1 MNDNNS
7 QQDAEIA
14 ENQERDET
22 PLERLDRNWTDLLQ
36 ELRVSQ
42 TGVQLL
48 AGFLLTLPFQTEFTK
63 LSDYQRYVYLVTVG
77 SAIAATGFLIG
88 PVSLHRVLF
97 RQHLRHQMVTAGHYL
112 AIFGLFLLGC
122 AVIGVVL
129 LTFSVVIGDRAGV
142 LAAVVTLLLLG
153 GLWAAIPL
161 SLRGESGRRDR

>member
-97 RQHLRHQMVTAGHYL
+97 RQHLRHQMVTVGHYL